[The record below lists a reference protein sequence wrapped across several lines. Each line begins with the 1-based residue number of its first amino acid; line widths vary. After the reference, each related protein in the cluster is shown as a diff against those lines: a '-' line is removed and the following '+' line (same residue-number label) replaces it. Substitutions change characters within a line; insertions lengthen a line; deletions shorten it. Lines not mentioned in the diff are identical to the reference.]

1 MKCYTF
7 CRRHSSGY
15 IQRRLDYFFI
25 SNVLQESVK
34 SPNVLAAFFNDH
46 SLIFSCLWKHNNS
59 LCEKRTYINSIKKH
73 ISTLENCKNEN
84 ITDEQSVWEYLK
96 YKIRKFSKKIFQ
108 KKLLVPKKLNLQL

>member
-46 SLIFSCLWKHNNS
+46 ALIFSCFSKSEGRRGKGLWKHNNS

-84 ITDEQSVWEYLK
+84 ITDEQSV
-96 YKIRKFSKKIFQ
+96 
-108 KKLLVPKKLNLQL
+108 